1 MTVRQATEPP
11 ECCQP
16 EFSCPALSDPV
27 FGDPLLSRPLFSH
40 PPLCASRKLSRVNTG
55 WTVKPKGSETAGAKK
70 DSIIK
75 LRVGI

>member
-27 FGDPLLSRPLFSH
+27 FGDPLFSY